1 MPVRFNVGGSATHK
15 DTATEKDVRYPK
27 TFHAGP
33 GAKAKVGEV
42 MDCAIN
48 EVTPS
53 KENQIIPKGS
63 YIAEDIVVHG
73 DDNLESQNI
82 KSGTEIFGTPGDDNV
97 VDTRNGNLDAAN
109 MLPDQIGY
117 SKGREVRGGMS
128 VLTDASFSPASS
140 AAYDNSAI
148 SGVASNEYVGAFD
161 YLVKGYIGGKIRI
174 HIANLLG
181 KNIRAGVKIGGKN
194 GYIEGEYTKGATAIA
209 SHILKG
215 ETAGVNGTTITGTM
229 ENVGAYDQ
237 AKSAAFSGG
246 ILYVRIT
253 NGAHITPSTS
263 GYPEITIPQNVLA
276 NVLGITGDIV
286 KKGESILGVNGKFEG
301 WVPVATDL
309 YLRGHNISLDEG
321 YNTTWG
327 FNSGAIQYP
336 SGHSGMRRL
345 RTKTFDLAPY
355 NRLNVEFQWVNAN
368 FGAGATVSICDR
380 AVSNED
386 DADAWVSTAQHN
398 NIQTVS
404 IDISGLQKA
413 DEWYIGF
420 GIREAGTNVYHIWVS

>member
-1 MPVRFNVGGSATHK
+1 
-15 DTATEKDVRYPK
+15 
-27 TFHAGP
+27 
-33 GAKAKVGEV
+33 
-42 MDCAIN
+42 
-48 EVTPS
+48 
-53 KENQIIPKGS
+53 
-63 YIAEDIVVHG
+63 
-73 DDNLESQNI
+73 
-82 KSGTEIFGTPGDDNV
+82 
-97 VDTRNGNLDAAN
+97 
-109 MLPDQIGY
+109 
-117 SKGREVRGGMS
+117 
-128 VLTDASFSPASS
+128 
-140 AAYDNSAI
+140 
-148 SGVASNEYVGAFD
+148 
-161 YLVKGYIGGKIRI
+161 
-174 HIANLLG
+174 
-181 KNIRAGVKIGGKN
+181 
-194 GYIEGEYTKGATAIA
+194 
-209 SHILKG
+209 
-215 ETAGVNGTTITGTM
+215 M

-336 SGHSGMRRL
+336 SGYSGMRRL